1 MRLGDEDIKIAVP
14 RLLLSLGAAL
24 VAPIVLPLLASITR
38 PLAKEAI
45 RLYFDLAEDI
55 HEVVA
60 HHQVRRRKPIGL
72 LRQVLS
78 AGSEELVTE
87 GLEAVAE
94 ETLTETAVEGIVE
107 IL

>member
-1 MRLGDEDIKIAVP
+1 MRLWDEGMKIAGP
-14 RLLLSLGAAL
+14 GFLIALGGAL
-24 VAPIVLPLLASITR
+24 VAPIALPLLANITR

-55 HEVVA
+55 QEVVA
-60 HHQVRRRKPIGL
+60 HHQVRRSKSSGL

-87 GLEAVAE
+87 GLEAAEE
-94 ETLTETAVEGIVE
+94 ETLTETVVEGIAE

>member
-1 MRLGDEDIKIAVP
+1 MGLWDEGIKIAVP
-14 RLLLSLGAAL
+14 GFLITLGGAL
-24 VAPIVLPLLASITR
+24 VAPIALPLLANITR

-55 HEVVA
+55 QEVLA
-60 HHQVRRRKPIGL
+60 QHQVRRGKSLGL

-78 AGSEELVTE
+78 AGSEELMSE

-94 ETLTETAVEGIVE
+94 ETLTETVVEGIAE

>member
-1 MRLGDEDIKIAVP
+1 MGLWDEEIKIAVP
-14 RLLLSLGAAL
+14 GFLLSLGAAL

-55 HEVVA
+55 QEVVA
-60 HHQVRRRKPIGL
+60 HHQVRRRKPLGL
-72 LRQVLS
+72 LGQVLS
-78 AGSEELVTE
+78 AGSEELVNE

-94 ETLTETAVEGIVE
+94 ETLTETVVEGIAE

>member
-1 MRLGDEDIKIAVP
+1 MRLWDEGMKIAGP
-14 RLLLSLGAAL
+14 GFLIALGGAL
-24 VAPIVLPLLASITR
+24 VAPIALPLLANITR

-55 HEVVA
+55 QEVVA
-60 HHQVRRRKPIGL
+60 HHQVRRSKPLGL

-87 GLEAVAE
+87 GLEAVEE
-94 ETLTETAVEGIVE
+94 ETLTDTVVEGIAE

>member
-1 MRLGDEDIKIAVP
+1 MGLWDGGIKIAVP
-14 RLLLSLGAAL
+14 GFLVALGSAL
-24 VAPIVLPLLASITR
+24 VAPIALPLLASITR

-55 HEVVA
+55 QEVVA
-60 HHQVRRRKPIGL
+60 HHQVRRRKPLGL

-78 AGSEELVTE
+78 LGSEELVTE
-87 GLEAVAE
+87 GLEAVEE
-94 ETLTETAVEGIVE
+94 ETLSETVVEGITE